1 MTKLSNTLRSEM
13 ARRLVAHRYADELAT
28 LQSLNEALFDR
39 TYKHLFPDDVLAAM
53 TLIKQHFPNEFS
65 SSNWLRVNA
74 SGFSITIGG
83 QVQNPHV
90 EVNFKRQP
98 ERLVTSGY
106 VWCDITGDE
115 TLAEDIKAFAL
126 RRNSFD
132 GDCITAYH
140 EALAVLATISTTKAL
155 AKAWPEALPVI
166 GDLIPAADR
175 TVPVVQVDTINAK
188 FGLPPEDAEAA

>member
-13 ARRLVAHRYADELAT
+13 ARRLVTHRYADELAT

-39 TYKHLFPDDVLAAM
+39 AYKHLFPDDVLAAM
-53 TLIKQHFPNEFS
+53 TLIKERFPYVFDTS
-65 SSNWLRVNA
+65 IWLRVNA
-74 SGFSITIGG
+74 TGFSVTIGG
-83 QVQNPHV
+83 HV
-90 EVNFKRQP
+90 SNSYVRLEFERRP

-106 VWCDITGDE
+106 VWHDITGDE
-115 TLAEDIKAFAL
+115 TLAEDIRAFAL
-126 RRNSFD
+126 RRSSFD
-132 GDCITAYH
+132 TDCSTAYH

-155 AKAWPEALPVI
+155 IKAWPEALPVI

-188 FGLPPEDAEAA
+188 FGLPPEDAKAA